1 MIALTGGAGFIGSA
15 MLWRLNQEGIGDVI
29 VVDRLG
35 SEQKWKNLVGKR
47 FAYLASPEE
56 FLLELE
62 RNTFGTLE
70 AIIHFG
76 ARTDTTERN
85 ADFLVEN
92 NYRYSVRLAE
102 YALDHGIPF
111 LYASSAS
118 VYGDGQRGYS
128 VGQTLDLRP
137 LNAYAMSKY
146 LFDRWVEE
154 RGVLDRVAG
163 LRFFNVFGPNEYHK
177 GTMASM
183 VYKSFLQIQR
193 TGKVHLF
200 ESTSPDFGD
209 GEQKRDFIYVLD
221 AVELVWHVLRS
232 QQTERTLSGIVNV
245 GTGVARTWN
254 DLARAVFAALG
265 RDPAI
270 VYIPMPDELRPQ
282 YQNYTCADMGSVDR
296 MLAAIGIERKVTP
309 LEDAVEDYVRRFLL
323 SSWQYL

>member
-1 MIALTGGAGFIGSA
+1 MIALTGGAGFIGSV
-15 MLWRLNQEGIGDVI
+15 LLRRLNQEGINDVI

-47 FAYLASPEE
+47 FAYVASPEE
-56 FLLELE
+56 FLAGLE
-62 RNTFGTLE
+62 RNALVRLE

-102 YALDHGIPF
+102 YALNRDIPF

-118 VYGDGQRGYS
+118 VYGDGKHGYS
-128 VGQTLDLRP
+128 VGDTLELRP

-146 LFDRWVEE
+146 LFDRWAEE
-154 RGVLDRVAG
+154 RGVLDRVVG

-177 GTMASM
+177 QAMASM

-193 TGKVHLF
+193 TGRVHLF
-200 ESTSPDFGD
+200 ESTSPEFGD

-221 AVELVWHVLRS
+221 AVELVWQFFRA
-232 QQTERTLSGIVNV
+232 QQTARTLSGIVNV
-245 GTGVARTWN
+245 GSGVARTWN
-254 DLARAVFAALG
+254 DVARAVFAALG
-265 RDPAI
+265 REPSI
-270 VYIPMPDELRPQ
+270 VYIPMLDELRSQ
-282 YQNYTCADMGSVDR
+282 YQNYTCAEMEPVDR
-296 MLAAIGIERKVTP
+296 ILAAIGIVRKVTP
-309 LEDAVEDYVRRFLL
+309 LEDAIEDYVRRFLL

>member
-15 MLWRLNQEGIGDVI
+15 MLWRLNQEGISDVI

-56 FLLELE
+56 FLAALE
-62 RNTFGTLE
+62 RNTFSTLE

-102 YALDHGIPF
+102 YALDRGIPF

-137 LNAYAMSKY
+137 LNPYAMSKY

-154 RGVLDRVAG
+154 HGVLDRVAG

-177 GTMASM
+177 GAMASM

-265 RDPAI
+265 REPAI

-282 YQNYTCADMGSVDR
+282 YQNYTCADMESVDR
-296 MLAAIGIERKVTP
+296 MLATIGIERKVTP